1 MDRNILFLSAKLPV
15 MLLGA
20 PGVGK
25 TAVVT
30 RFAQELGADLV
41 DIRLSAETPGSF
53 EGKDYISPKSGDLQK
68 ARAWWL
74 QRIDGNRAEN
84 RPTVLFFDEYTNA
97 PDALQQLAYAP
108 FNERRLHGVSFDYSL
123 RDGQPGLYVFGAGNR
138 VEDETGARE
147 MVHAPNAEL
156 KRLQGRILRGLLV
169 KLPVS
174 AYATAY
180 IRKKDPVQNALPH
193 VGKRYLLKLD
203 ITDFFGSI
211 RFAKVYGAAFHTGHF
226 PKQVG
231 VLLTGLCCRQ
241 GVLPQGAPT
250 SPALS
255 NLVLRNFD
263 NNLGKWC
270 ASHDIAYTRYC
281 DDMTFS
287 SDRPLY
293 AVYRKARGMLEQMGF
308 RLNER
313 KTRFITNANRQSV
326 TGLTVNAKVS
336 VSRDYKRRLR
346 QEVHYV
352 LKFGLAEHILR
363 SVPGALTEGGMPNAG
378 KYYRSLVGRVGYV
391 LQIEPENAWFRNAQD
406 RLKSDSRLKGEI
418 ALWSM

>member
-1 MDRNILFLSAKLPV
+1 
-15 MLLGA
+15 MLL
-20 PGVGK
+20 
-25 TAVVT
+25 T
-30 RFAQELGADLV
+30 R
-41 DIRLSAETPGSF
+41 
-53 EGKDYISPKSGDLQK
+53 
-68 ARAWWL
+68 
-74 QRIDGNRAEN
+74 
-84 RPTVLFFDEYTNA
+84 
-97 PDALQQLAYAP
+97 
-108 FNERRLHGVSFDYSL
+108 
-123 RDGQPGLYVFGAGNR
+123 
-138 VEDETGARE
+138 
-147 MVHAPNAEL
+147 
-156 KRLQGRILRGLLV
+156 
-169 KLPVS
+169 
-174 AYATAY
+174 
-180 IRKKDPVQNALPH
+180 
-193 VGKRYLLKLD
+193 
-203 ITDFFGSI
+203 
-211 RFAKVYGAAFHTGHF
+211 
-226 PKQVG
+226 
-231 VLLTGLCCRQ
+231 LCCRQ

-263 NNLGKWC
+263 NSLGKWC
-270 ASHDIAYTRYC
+270 ASRGIAYTRYC

-308 RLNER
+308 RLNDG

-363 SVPGALTEGGMPNAG
+363 SVPCALTEGGLPNAG
-378 KYYRSLVGRVGYV
+378 KYYRSLLGRVGYV

-406 RLKSDSRLKGEI
+406 RLKSDSLLKGEI

>member
-1 MDRNILFLSAKLPV
+1 MRTKGHVVEFESSDLGFVKKHGFLTAAQMALEHKAASPLPYLYDVDRLKAFLKKGRKSLFFYVKH
-15 MLLGA
+15 
-20 PGVGK
+20 
-25 TAVVT
+25 
-30 RFAQELGADLV
+30 ADQ
-41 DIRLSAETPGSF
+41 
-53 EGKDYISPKSGDLQK
+53 DYRRIAIKKKSGGVRQ
-68 ARAWWL
+68 
-74 QRIDGNRAEN
+74 
-84 RPTVLFFDEYTNA
+84 V
-97 PDALQQLAYAP
+97 YAP
-108 FNERRLHGVSFDYSL
+108 S
-123 RDGQPGLYVFGAGNR
+123 
-138 VEDETGARE
+138 
-147 MVHAPNAEL
+147 AEL
-156 KRLQGRILRGLLV
+156 KRLQGRILHGLLV

-211 RFAKVYGAAFHTGHF
+211 RFAQVYGAAFHSGHF

-231 VLLTGLCCRQ
+231 VLLTRLCCRQ

-263 NNLGKWC
+263 NSLGKWC
-270 ASHDIAYTRYC
+270 ASRGIAYTRYC

-308 RLNER
+308 RLNDG

-363 SVPGALTEGGMPNAG
+363 SVPGALTEEGLPNAG
-378 KYYRSLVGRVGYV
+378 KYYRSLLGRVGYV

-406 RLKSDSRLKGEI
+406 RLKSDSLLKGEI